1 MTDENEQRE
10 HPAKTAKPEG
20 DDAAG
25 PTPGGDPDATGAKG
39 LGENATQAADA
50 QDPRGGTVAVDEE
63 VQRDDEGRAARDA
76 VAARRDEKRRRPAR

>member
-10 HPAKTAKPEG
+10 QPTRTAKAEG

-39 LGENATQAADA
+39 LGENATEAADA
-50 QDPRGGTVAVDEE
+50 QDPSGGTVGVDEGS
-63 VQRDDEGRAARDA
+63 QRDDTGP
-76 VAARRDEKRRRPAR
+76 RRGTQ